1 MPSVETMLEALPAT
15 AAAGAGAGGGFF
27 LIKFLF
33 EWAGGRLDKREAA
46 AVASSERLDTA
57 TYKLIEKLEERMNAL
72 TARLDQVEHELT
84 ECRAQHAICEAE
96 LAKLRAVIQGFG
108 DARNQAAAAVAA
120 DRLQDRSV
128 AKIVHKLGDAE

>member
-1 MPSVETMLEALPAT
+1 MPDLETIMDALPAT

-72 TARLDQVEHELT
+72 TMRLDHVEHELT
-84 ECRAQHAICEAE
+84 ECRAQHATCEAE
-96 LAKLRAVIQGFG
+96 LAKLRAVVQGIG
-108 DARNQAAAAVAA
+108 DVKQQAAVVVAA
-120 DRLQDRSV
+120 DRLMDRTN
-128 AKIVHKLGDAE
+128 ARKDEP